1 MRFYLDITRKI
12 LLYAVALCGM
22 LSLTGARFFPSYIH
36 LMVKREVFTK
46 PTDPLPYSLED
57 ESATFEAVL
66 TGSSILV
73 TTTADVPQA
82 QIMVT
87 RNLHIAHMETVSLS
101 AGEEHEIDC
110 TDWQAGTYT
119 LRILHNGDIWYG
131 EFEAE

>member
-1 MRFYLDITRKI
+1 MKRKI

-22 LSLTGARFFPSYIH
+22 LSLTGAQFFPSYIQ
-36 LMVKREVFTK
+36 LIVKR
-46 PTDPLPYSLED
+46 DPCNRPIDVIPLSLEN
-57 ESATFEAVL
+57 ESVTFEAVL

-73 TTTADVPQA
+73 TATAEISQA
-82 QIMVT
+82 QIMIT
-87 RNLHIAHMETVSLS
+87 HNLHRVHTETVSLS

>member
-1 MRFYLDITRKI
+1 MKRKI
-12 LLYAVALCGM
+12 LLYVVALCGM
-22 LSLTGARFFPSYIH
+22 LSLTGARFFPSYIQ
-36 LMVKREVFTK
+36 LIVKCNTPTK
-46 PTDPLPYSLED
+46 PTDPLPLSLED

-73 TTTADVPQA
+73 TATAEVSQA
-82 QIMVT
+82 QIMIT
-87 RNLHIAHMETVSLS
+87 RNLHRVHTETVSLS

-119 LRILHNGDIWYG
+119 LRILHNGNIWYG

>member
-1 MRFYLDITRKI
+1 MKRKI

-22 LSLTGARFFPSYIH
+22 LSLTGAQFFPSYIH
-36 LMVKREVFTK
+36 LIVKREVFIK
-46 PTDPLPYSLED
+46 PTDPQPYSLED

-73 TTTADVPQA
+73 TATAEISQA